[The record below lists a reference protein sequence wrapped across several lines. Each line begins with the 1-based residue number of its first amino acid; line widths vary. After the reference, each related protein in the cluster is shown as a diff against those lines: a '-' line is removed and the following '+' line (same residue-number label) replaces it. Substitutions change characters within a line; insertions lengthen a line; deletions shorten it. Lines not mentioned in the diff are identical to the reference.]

1 MAIKMPATKEIIVGV
16 ALLVIFAVAVI
27 VVLNIYKQE
36 GEKRSATI
44 SEEGE
49 KDPNHIEVFVK
60 LLAIDPTKGDVS
72 ARLEFAPQGTYD
84 KEETGV
90 LVRPLKLY
98 VNSATGKQEHDFP
111 KDKRMNPVDVT
122 ISMYDGLVT
131 DYPFDKHQAFL
142 EMYFTDAAPKPAATT
157 GAADRTS
164 AAAPSTTASPEATA
178 GTAPA
183 PTPSAAAQD
192 GSTPATAAV
201 DADEADDEDIP
212 IAVDFYGSIPGMKI
226 VAAKSK
232 ESTDDY
238 VGIDMTISRSS
249 TVVFFS
255 LFISFL
261 MWGAAIGVLLLV
273 LSVLL
278 RGRKIEVGMFSFL
291 SALLFAMVAV
301 RNSQPG
307 VPPIGTF
314 SDFISF
320 FWAEVILA
328 LCLMTILFT
337 WLLRPTAK

>member
-1 MAIKMPATKEIIVGV
+1 MPATKEIIVGV
-16 ALLVIFAVAVI
+16 GLVVVFAVAI
-27 VVLNIYKQE
+27 LLVLNVYKNE
-36 GEKRSATI
+36 GEKRSAAI

-60 LLAIDPTKGDVS
+60 LLAVDPTKGDVS
-72 ARLEFAPQGTYD
+72 ARMEFVPHGTLA
-84 KEETGV
+84 KEDGGP
-90 LVRPLKLY
+90 LARSLKLY
-98 VNSATGKQEHDFP
+98 VNSATGKQELDFP

-131 DYPFDKHQAFL
+131 DYPFDKHSAFL
-142 EMYFTDAAPKPAATT
+142 EMYFSPASSSTEKPGAGSSSGSADSAKPSTPPANPAEGTPAA
-157 GAADRTS
+157 S
-164 AAAPSTTASPEATA
+164 
-178 GTAPA
+178 
-183 PTPSAAAQD
+183 PTPAAGQEA
-192 GSTPATAAV
+192 ATAASSNK
-201 DADEADDEDIP
+201 AAGGDEDDDIP

-226 VAAKSK
+226 EASKSK
-232 ESTDDY
+232 ESDDNY

-249 TVVFFS
+249 TVLFFS
-255 LFISFL
+255 LFIAVL
-261 MWGAAIGVLLLV
+261 MWGATLGVMLLV
-273 LSVLL
+273 LSIIL